1 VILNNWRDRN
11 DWGEAI
17 YCSSEDAID
26 VDFWTVVVVERR
38 PSLRLE
44 RGRKKRIENV
54 IRGLCRGMRGR
65 GHKQRYDQYTGLI
78 EEVQKGRFFD
88 WAWRSRRARRAIMGN
103 GARNGG

>member
-1 VILNNWRDRN
+1 MRTGRNPGTAGITKDARANGKDKACLSREQVVILNNWRGGN

-44 RGRKKRIENV
+44 RGRKKEQ
-54 IRGLCRGMRGR
+54 GM
-65 GHKQRYDQYTGLI
+65 
-78 EEVQKGRFFD
+78 
-88 WAWRSRRARRAIMGN
+88 
-103 GARNGG
+103 